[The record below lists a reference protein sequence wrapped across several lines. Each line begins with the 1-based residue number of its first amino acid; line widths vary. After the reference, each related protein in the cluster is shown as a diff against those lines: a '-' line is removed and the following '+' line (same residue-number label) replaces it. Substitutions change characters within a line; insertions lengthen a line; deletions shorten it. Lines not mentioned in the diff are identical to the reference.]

1 MDLEDVILLST
12 VNKRRF
18 LRIWGEG
25 NEKFGIELMTWHQ
38 NHVQINL

>member
-1 MDLEDVILLST
+1 MELEDVILLST

-18 LRIWGEG
+18 LRIGGEG

-38 NHVQINL
+38 NDVEINL